1 MPVCFPFY
9 IISVNDKWTIMYPA
23 DKADIGHPE
32 YFKNVVSE
40 VLSDDRGI
48 PYSKIK
54 DLCYSQIRGRYATKR
69 DSKRLSPSQIR
80 RYKRK
85 NVPIPSGDTIYIGEN
100 LDDNKFI
107 VDLLNSEFPG
117 VEIKY
122 DDHHKRQEDDV
133 DRFNSLSR

>member
-54 DLCYSQIRGRYATKR
+54 DLCY
-69 DSKRLSPSQIR
+69 SQIR